1 MSTVTF
7 AFHQLGWSDFQSLCR
22 TVTRE
27 ILGQT
32 VTAYLDGNDGGR
44 DGAFSGTWTPT
55 GNEELHG
62 EFVIQAKHTTK
73 PASTLGPAD
82 FADELDKAERLAAA
96 GRCDVYVL
104 MTNAR
109 ITAKTEQLLHA
120 ELGRRGITQTLILGA
135 TWINETISENPRLRM
150 LVPRLYGLGDL
161 TQILDARAYQQARAV
176 LDSMRTNLAKLVRTT
191 THQKAADALDNFGF
205 VLLTG
210 APATG
215 KTTVAGQLALGAAD
229 AFDTQVI
236 VLDDAAQF
244 PDRWNPDE
252 KQLFWLDDAF
262 GATQFDWYLA
272 SSWQR
277 RTPSVLAAIDGGC
290 KFVLTTRDY
299 ILRAAWPHLKPGSF
313 PLLEGTRVVVDV
325 TDLTR
330 NERRQILYNHL
341 KHGRQPE
348 DRVRAFVPH
357 LDYVADLPGFT
368 PELARRLADPA
379 FTTNLGCPSAANLRS
394 FFDQPR
400 QFLADTLAGLD
411 QDSLAALGLIFLS
424 RNWLASPIALS
435 DTHLEFLRR
444 AGGSLAGVTRS
455 LAQMEGSLVAN
466 IGRDGHQGW
475 VFAHP
480 TMMDAYADRLRGPE
494 FVHFLVEAFGIEA
507 LLAQTTCG
515 DTGLHN
521 AIVLLEP
528 LWPSVMDRLDEPLG
542 EGDERWRQHDR
553 RRSYLASRC
562 VPEFQTAYLER
573 HPDLIES
580 LAKPG
585 LMLEFDADNDL
596 VASLYANGVL
606 PDATRGAFVDH
617 LIEYCIDGSDG
628 AVLWASHLRAMLTLG
643 EEQMLRERLL
653 AEVVPHPRSILN
665 RFVEGAYA
673 EEDPEQFTAPIE
685 EFADALEAE
694 FPHDP
699 TVEAAAHELRDARW
713 EWIYDNPPHERPLV
727 SEDRYRAPEP
737 EYRHDLSERS
747 IFDDLVVDQALSYVS
762 GKHPD

>member
-1 MSTVTF
+1 MSNITF
-7 AFHQLGWSDFQSLCR
+7 AFHQMGWSDFQSLCR

-32 VTAYLDGNDGGR
+32 VTGYLDGNDGGR
-44 DGAFSGTWTPT
+44 DGAFSGTWTPA
-55 GNEELHG
+55 GNETFHG

-73 PASTLGPAD
+73 PDSTLGPAD
-82 FADELDKAERLAAA
+82 FGDELDKAERLAAD

-109 ITAKTEQLLHA
+109 ITGKTEQRLKA

-135 TWINETISENPRLRM
+135 TWINETIIENPRLRM

-161 TQILDARAYQQARAV
+161 TQILDARAYRQARAV
-176 LDSMRTNLAKLVRTT
+176 LDSMRTDLAKLVRTT
-191 THQKAADALDNFGF
+191 TYQKAADALDNFGF

-215 KTTVAGQLALGAAD
+215 KTTVAGELALGAAD

-236 VLDDAAQF
+236 TLEDAARF

-262 GATQFDWYLA
+262 GATQFDRYLA
-272 SSWQR
+272 GSWQR
-277 RTPSVLAAIDGGC
+277 MTPSVLAAIDRGC

-299 ILRAAWPHLKPGSF
+299 ILRAAWPHLKPGAF
-313 PLLEGTRVVVDV
+313 PLLEGARVVVDV

-330 NERRQILYNHL
+330 DERRQILYNHL

-348 DRVRAFVPH
+348 DRLRAFVPH

-379 FTTNLGCPSAANLRS
+379 FTANLRFPSAANLQS
-394 FFDQPR
+394 FFEQPR
-400 QFLADTLAGLD
+400 QLLADTFASLD
-411 QDSLAALGLIFLS
+411 ADSLAALGLIFIS
-424 RNWLASPIALS
+424 RNWLPSPIAFS
-435 DTHLEFLRR
+435 DIHLEFLRR
-444 AGGSLAGVTRS
+444 AGGSEAGVIRT

-466 IGRDGHQGW
+466 IGRDGHRGW

-494 FVHFLVEAFGIEA
+494 FVHFLVEGFETEA

-515 DTGLHN
+515 DTGLRN
-521 AIVLLEP
+521 AIVLPES
-528 LWPSVMDRLDEPLG
+528 LWSSVMDRLDEPLG
-542 EGDERWRQHDR
+542 KGDERWRQHDR

-562 VPEFQTAYLER
+562 VPALQTAYLER
-573 HPDLIES
+573 HPDLLES
-580 LAKPG
+580 LAEPG

-596 VASLYANGVL
+596 VASLYANGIL
-606 PDATRGAFVDH
+606 PEATRGTFVDH

-628 AVLWASHLRAMLTLG
+628 AVLWASPLRAMLTPA
-643 EEQMLRERLL
+643 EEQLLRERLL

-694 FPHDP
+694 FPHTP
-699 TVEAAAHELRDARW
+699 AVEAAAYELRNARW
-713 EWIYDNPPHERPLV
+713 EWIHDNPPHERPPV
-727 SEDRYRAPEP
+727 SEDRYRAPES
-737 EYRHDLSERS
+737 EDRRDLGERS
-747 IFDDLVVDQALSYVS
+747 IFDDLVMD
-762 GKHPD
+762 